1 MRSILNLSAALAAL
15 AIALP
20 AAAQTTP
27 SPATSA
33 PQVTFASAADVAALV
48 AKEKVQIKPGA
59 GAIAQPILL
68 LAPYRTN
75 IEYRNGRANAAV
87 HEIDAEMFY
96 VIDGSGTFALGGQ
109 LTNPKRTNEHNLSGD
124 GITGGEI
131 RQVSKGDLLF
141 VPQNTPHQVIATNGE
156 LILLSMHVPRP

>member
-1 MRSILNLSAALAAL
+1 MRSILKLGVALAAL

-20 AAAQTTP
+20 AGAQTAA
-27 SPATSA
+27 PAPA
-33 PQVTFASAADVAALV
+33 PEAKTFASAADVAALL
-48 AKEKVQIKPGA
+48 AKEKAEIKPGA

-68 LAPYRTN
+68 LPPYRTN

-87 HEIDAEMFY
+87 HEVDAELFY

-131 RQVSKGDLLF
+131 RQVSKGDVLF

-156 LILLSMHVPRP
+156 LILLSLHVPRP